1 MMGRTNTLPQACWA
15 VYRFSMPSSSRR
27 LLISHS
33 STVWRFMS
41 ASMALLRVRV
51 RYPAVLMVSARAARA
66 VCRSGM
72 ACAVWVSRTL
82 AS

>member
-1 MMGRTNTLPQACWA
+1 
-15 VYRFSMPSSSRR
+15 
-27 LLISHS
+27 
-33 STVWRFMS
+33 
-41 ASMALLRVRV
+41 MALLRVRV